1 MSSSMP
7 ANFSAYSAILNKT
20 KTSAGNDDGTNK
32 PDADYPFNQSFE
44 DVKEIMQDGYTLTV
58 MKTQMTFRQ
67 EHERRGRFSE
77 YSLLLR
83 RKMDVKS
90 NARPKLQLE
99 IQSDTLR
106 RGFALI
112 AQKMTTIRLSHDPI
126 IIPEPFMEVYHCR
139 EKIQQ
144 ALNVEENNIL
154 KAELQLLVNFQ
165 DQYMT
170 ETIKTIDQFI
180 TNGYIEFEWLW
191 AIFPPGELVV
201 IENVSASDV
210 PIQWCAVVK
219 AFEFRTLDSGVQ
231 VWTLNVIHTGFNG
244 LRLGKT
250 ETELT
255 FPAFSNNIG
264 ITRLPAYPLK
274 FCKDEI
280 RVQQEAIR
288 RGRDYEKYCLA
299 SSRSKEAP
307 IGTPMWHAGP
317 VWTERE
323 RDDRRGC
330 RIMDNPSG
338 TVRGRVIVDFEGFFE
353 HSPTFRESLDFGTNQ
368 DDDDSDDDSYRDL
381 RRRMLMRSYTATSIT
396 QLGASLTMSS
406 LSEDELLT
414 CPPLVPAYSFTS
426 RRWCFVFI
434 DELSPI
440 EWKPQIFEQLQIDE
454 DMKDALQGLVRGYST
469 HAVLFDDFIEGKGR
483 GLVFLLHGPPG
494 CGKTMT
500 AESIS
505 ESLKKPLYHVSGGEL
520 GASVESIQDALETAF
535 ERATRWDT
543 ILLLDEADAFLARR
557 DGADI
562 ERNSLIAVFLRLLE
576 YQSGIVFLTTN
587 RPSDFDPAFESRI
600 HLQIS
605 FSRLDASKRELI
617 WKLLAQKNGGCN
629 LSPEQSKAL
638 GILPLDGRRIKN
650 ILRLASLFAANRVQA
665 TIKTNGDAG
674 DSRVDTGDS
683 PVAMTFGDIK
693 KVLPFAI
700 TRLENAKKAQEE
712 SLDAEDLP
720 AAMADLMAEFSLK

>member
-1 MSSSMP
+1 MSSSLP
-7 ANFSAYSAILNKT
+7 ANLSAYLAILNKT
-20 KTSAGNDDGTNK
+20 KTPNGRDDDGTNK

-44 DVKEIMQDGYTLTV
+44 DVREIMQDGYTLTV
-58 MKTQMTFRQ
+58 MKSQITFRQ

-112 AQKMTTIRLSHDPI
+112 AQNMTTIRLSHDPI

-144 ALNVEENNIL
+144 ALKVEENDIL
-154 KAELQLLVNFQ
+154 RAELQLL
-165 DQYMT
+165 
-170 ETIKTIDQFI
+170 FI

-210 PIQWCAVVK
+210 PIQWWAVIK

-231 VWTLNVIHTGFNG
+231 VWALTVFHTGFNG
-244 LRLGKT
+244 LRLGRT

-274 FCKDEI
+274 FCNEEI
-280 RVQQEAIR
+280 RVKQEAIR
-288 RGRDYEKYCLA
+288 RGRSHETYCLA

-368 DDDDSDDDSYRDL
+368 DDDDDNDDDSYRDY

-426 RRWCFVFI
+426 RQWCFVFI

-520 GASVESIQDALETAF
+520 GASVESIQDAPETAF

-543 ILLLDEADAFLARR
+543 ILLLDDTDAFLARR

-562 ERNSLIAVFLRLLE
+562 ERNSLIA
-576 YQSGIVFLTTN
+576 
-587 RPSDFDPAFESRI
+587 AFESRI

-617 WKLLAQKNGGCN
+617 WKLLAQNNGGCD

-638 GILPLDGRRIKN
+638 GKLPLDGRRIKN
-650 ILRLASLFAANRVQA
+650 ILRLASLFAANRVQD
-665 TIKTNGDAG
+665 TIKANGDAG
-674 DSRVDTGDS
+674 YSRVDTSDS
-683 PVAMTFGDIK
+683 PVAMTFGH
-693 KVLPFAI
+693 
-700 TRLENAKKAQEE
+700 
-712 SLDAEDLP
+712 
-720 AAMADLMAEFSLK
+720 

>member
-1 MSSSMP
+1 
-7 ANFSAYSAILNKT
+7 
-20 KTSAGNDDGTNK
+20 
-32 PDADYPFNQSFE
+32 
-44 DVKEIMQDGYTLTV
+44 
-58 MKTQMTFRQ
+58 
-67 EHERRGRFSE
+67 
-77 YSLLLR
+77 
-83 RKMDVKS
+83 MDVKS

-112 AQKMTTIRLSHDPI
+112 AQNMTTIRLSHDPI

-139 EKIQQ
+139 GKIQQ
-144 ALNVEENNIL
+144 ALKAEESDIL
-154 KAELQLLVNFQ
+154 RAELQLLVDFQ
-165 DQYMT
+165 DQYMK

-180 TNGYIEFEWLW
+180 SNGYIEFEWLW

-201 IENVSASDV
+201 IENVSASDA
-210 PIQWCAVVK
+210 PIQWCAIVK
-219 AFEFRTLDSGVQ
+219 AFEFKTLDSGAQ
-231 VWTLNVIHTGFNG
+231 VWSLTLMHTGFNG

-250 ETELT
+250 ETKLS

-264 ITRLPAYPLK
+264 ISRLPAYPLK
-274 FCKDEI
+274 YCKDEI
-280 RVQQEAIR
+280 WVQQEAIR
-288 RGRDYEKYCLA
+288 RGRSYETYCLA
-299 SSRSKEAP
+299 SSRAKESP
-307 IGTPMWHAGP
+307 VGTPMWHAGP
-317 VWTERE
+317 IWTER
-323 RDDRRGC
+323 
-330 RIMDNPSG
+330 
-338 TVRGRVIVDFEGFFE
+338 RVIVDFEGFFE
-353 HSPTFRESLDFGTNQ
+353 HSPMSN
-368 DDDDSDDDSYRDL
+368 
-381 RRRMLMRSYTATSIT
+381 TATSIT
-396 QLGASLTMSS
+396 QLGASFTLSS

-426 RRWCFVFI
+426 RQWCFVFI
-434 DELSPI
+434 DDLSKI
-440 EWKPQIFEQLQIDE
+440 VWKPQIFEQLQIDE
-454 DMKDALQGLVRGYST
+454 EMKGALQGLVRGYST

-505 ESLKKPLYHVSGGEL
+505 ESLEKPLYHVSGGEL

-638 GILPLDGRRIKN
+638 GKLPLDGRRIKN
-650 ILRLASLFAANRVQA
+650 ILRLASLFAANRIQGSSKA
-665 TIKTNGDAG
+665 NGDAG
-674 DSRVDTGDS
+674 DLLVDNRETD
-683 PVAMTFGDIK
+683 VVMEFGDIK

-700 TRLENAKKAQEE
+700 TRLENAKRAQEE
-712 SLDAEDLP
+712 YIETEDLP
-720 AAMADLMAEFSLK
+720 AALADLMAEFSLK

>member
-1 MSSSMP
+1 MSSSLP
-7 ANFSAYSAILNKT
+7 ANFSAYAAILNKKKSPT
-20 KTSAGNDDGTNK
+20 GRDDDGNNNR
-32 PDADYPFNQSFE
+32 DADCPFNQAFE
-44 DVKEIMQDGYTLTV
+44 DVKEIRQDGYALTV

-83 RKMDVKS
+83 RIMDVKS

-106 RGFALI
+106 QGFARI
-112 AQKMTTIRLSHDPI
+112 AENMTTIRLSHDPI
-126 IIPEPFMEVYHCR
+126 VIPEPFMEVYHCR
-139 EKIQQ
+139 EKIRE
-144 ALNVEENNIL
+144 ALKLAESDVL
-154 KAELQLLVNFQ
+154 RAELQLFVNFQ

-180 TNGYIEFEWLW
+180 AHGYIEFEWLW

-201 IENVSASDV
+201 IENVSASDA
-210 PIQWCAVVK
+210 PIQWCAIVK
-219 AFEFRTLDSGVQ
+219 SFEFRTLDSGVQ
-231 VWTLNVIHTGFNG
+231 VWTLTVTHTGFNG

-250 ETELT
+250 ETALT

-264 ITRLPAYPLK
+264 ISRLPAYPLK

-280 RVQQEAIR
+280 WVQQEAIR
-288 RGRDYEKYCLA
+288 RGKNYEMYCLA
-299 SSRSKEAP
+299 SSRSKEVP

-317 VWTERE
+317 VWTERGDG
-323 RDDRRGC
+323 DDRRGC

-338 TVRGRVIVDFEGFFE
+338 TVRGRAIVDFEGFFE
-353 HSPTFRESLDFGTNQ
+353 HSPTFRESLDFGNHN
-368 DDDDSDDDSYRDL
+368 DDDDSSDDDSFYGL
-381 RRRMLMRSYTATSIT
+381 RRRMLRRTYTATSIT
-396 QLGASLTMSS
+396 QLGESLTVTS

-414 CPPLVPAYSFTS
+414 CPPLVPLYSFVS
-426 RRWCFVFI
+426 RQWCFVFI
-434 DELSPI
+434 DDLSEI

-454 DMKDALQGLVRGYST
+454 EMKDAIQGLVRGYST
-469 HAVLFDDFIEGKGR
+469 HASLFDDFIEGKGR

-505 ESLKKPLYHVSGGEL
+505 ESLQKPLYHVSGGEL
-520 GASVESIQDALETAF
+520 GASVESIQEALETAF

-543 ILLLDEADAFLARR
+543 ILLLDEADAFLSRR

-617 WKLLAQKNGGCN
+617 WKLLAQKNGNCI
-629 LSPEQSKAL
+629 LSPEQIRAL
-638 GILPLDGRRIKN
+638 GKLPLDGRRIKN
-650 ILRLASLFAANRVQA
+650 ILRLASLFAANRSRGMDKA
-665 TIKTNGDAG
+665 NGDVG
-674 DSRVDTGDS
+674 DSRQMRGQLKKKS
-683 PVAMTFGDIK
+683 PQGQKICQRQWR
-693 KVLPFAI
+693 I
-700 TRLENAKKAQEE
+700 
-712 SLDAEDLP
+712 
-720 AAMADLMAEFSLK
+720 

>member
-1 MSSSMP
+1 
-7 ANFSAYSAILNKT
+7 
-20 KTSAGNDDGTNK
+20 
-32 PDADYPFNQSFE
+32 
-44 DVKEIMQDGYTLTV
+44 
-58 MKTQMTFRQ
+58 
-67 EHERRGRFSE
+67 
-77 YSLLLR
+77 
-83 RKMDVKS
+83 MDVKS

-99 IQSDTLR
+99 IQSDTVR

-112 AQKMTTIRLSHDPI
+112 AQNMTTIRLSHDPI

-139 EKIQQ
+139 GKIQQ
-144 ALNVEENNIL
+144 ALKAEESNIL
-154 KAELQLLVNFQ
+154 RAELQLLVDFQ
-165 DQYMT
+165 DQYMK
-170 ETIKTIDQFI
+170 ETIKTIGQFI
-180 TNGYIEFEWLW
+180 SNGYIEFEWLW

-201 IENVSASDV
+201 IENVSASDA
-210 PIQWCAVVK
+210 PIQWCAIVK
-219 AFEFRTLDSGVQ
+219 AFEYKTLDSGAQ
-231 VWTLNVIHTGFNG
+231 VWSLTVIHTGFNG

-250 ETELT
+250 ETKLA

-264 ITRLPAYPLK
+264 ISRLPAYPLK

-280 RVQQEAIR
+280 WVQQEAIR
-288 RGRDYEKYCLA
+288 RGRSYDTYCLA
-299 SSRSKEAP
+299 SSRSKESP
-307 IGTPMWHAGP
+307 VGTPMWHAGSI
-317 VWTERE
+317 WTERE

-338 TVRGRVIVDFEGFFE
+338 T
-353 HSPTFRESLDFGTNQ
+353 
-368 DDDDSDDDSYRDL
+368 
-381 RRRMLMRSYTATSIT
+381 RSNTATSIT
-396 QLGASLTMSS
+396 QLGASFTLSS

-426 RRWCFVFI
+426 RQWCFVFI
-434 DELSPI
+434 DDLCKI
-440 EWKPQIFEQLQIDE
+440 VWKPQIFEQLQIDE
-454 DMKDALQGLVRGYST
+454 EMKGALQGLVHGYST

-505 ESLKKPLYHVSGGEL
+505 ESLEKPLYHVSGGEL
-520 GASVESIQDALETAF
+520 GASVESIQDTLEIAF

-587 RPSDFDPAFESRI
+587 GPSDFDPAFESRI

-638 GILPLDGRRIKN
+638 GKLPLNGRRIKN
-650 ILRLASLFAANRVQA
+650 ILRLASLFAANRIQDSSKA
-665 TIKTNGDAG
+665 NGDAG
-674 DSRVDTGDS
+674 DLLVNNKETD
-683 PVAMTFGDIK
+683 VVMEFGDIK

-700 TRLENAKKAQEE
+700 TRLENAKRAQEE
-712 SLDAEDLP
+712 YKETEDLP
-720 AAMADLMAEFSLK
+720 AALADLMAEFSLKRDGPV